1 MSFVT
6 WSPATGI
13 TAVCRIA
20 PPEKT
25 AMSVV
30 PPPTSTRQAPS
41 SFSSSVS
48 TANEDASC
56 SSTIS
61 STSSPQRCTHLTM
74 FCAALSA
81 PVTMCTRASR
91 RTPDIPTGSR
101 MPSWPSMMNSWGST
115 WRIFW
120 SAGIGTAWAASM
132 TRATSPL
139 ATSLSLMATM
149 PCELRLRTWLPAIPV
164 YTERISMPAIS
175 SASSIARWI
184 DCTVESM
191 LTTTP
196 FLRPREGCEP
206 RPMTSRLP
214 SPCISPTSATTF
226 DVPMSRPTIR
236 LRSERLAIDTAISL
250 QLHGEYRH
258 VVLRL
263 AIAAPAD
270 REAVRV
276 AHVDVADFG
285 RVSRDHLRGELDEAV
300 HALVHLAPAQAHGD
314 ARREIEL
321 PGAARIEPERRD
333 LQSEAAEPVLDRE
346 EALRNQRLRA
356 RRAVETRQLRR
367 HVADARRD
375 QLAAGV
381 EQAVLP
387 PAGRG
392 LLLDDLDADAVRP
405 QALHACT
412 VDPGERL
419 DRAAQ
424 AVEVG
429 ADESA
434 VQGAER
440 RLLHLDRGDALERAV
455 DHDAAHRPVEADRE
469 QYAERGESGHGAGGA
484 ACAGPLQ
491 LRQFE
496 AAAGRLP
503 AVAVALAEQAHAQV
517 LSRAKLVSSTRQAS
531 SAKSMP
537 AARAAIG
544 TSEWPV
550 MPGTVLISSSNPRPL
565 SSMTKSTRPQPEA
578 PVAAN
583 VASAM
588 RCSAAS
594 ASGARPQGMR

>member
-175 SASSIARWI
+175 SASSMARCI

-196 FLRPREGCEP
+196 FLRPREGCER

-214 SPCISPTSATTF
+214 SPCISPTSATIF
-226 DVPMSRPTIR
+226 DVPMSSPTIR
-236 LRSERLAIDTAISL
+236 LRSERLAIDHQVS
-250 QLHGEYRH
+250 R
-258 VVLRL
+258 RL
-263 AIAAPAD
+263 AVAAPAD
-270 REAVRV
+270 GEAVRIT
-276 AHVDVADFG
+276 HVDVTDVG
-285 RVSRDHLRGELDEAV
+285 RLAGDHLCTERDETV
-300 HALVHLAPAQAHGD
+300 HALVDLAPAEAHGD
-314 ARREIEL
+314 SGREIEL
-321 PGAARIEPERRD
+321 PGAARVEPERRD
-333 LQSEAAEPVLDRE
+333 LQAEAAEPVLDRE
-346 EALRNQRLRA
+346 KALRHQRLHA
-356 RRAVETRQLRR
+356 LRAVEARQLRR
-367 HVADARRD
+367 HVTHARRD
-375 QLAAGV
+375 QLATRV
-381 EQAVLP
+381 QESVLAP
-387 PAGRG
+387 DGGG
-392 LLLDDLDADAVRP
+392 LLLHDLDSDAIGP
-405 QALHACT
+405 QALHAGA
-412 VDPGERL
+412 VHPGERL
-419 DRAAQ
+419 DGLAQ
-424 AVEVG
+424 AIEVG
-429 ADESA
+429 ADEPA
-434 VQGAER
+434 PQGAER
-440 RLLHLDRGDALERAV
+440 RLLHLDGGDALERPV
-455 DHDAAHRPVEADRE
+455 DHDAAHRLVEAHGE
-469 QYAERGESGHGAGGA
+469 QDPECRNRGDGSRHA
-484 ACAGPLQ
+484 ARARPLEPRQ
-491 LRQFE
+491 LQ
-496 AAAGRLP
+496 ATAGRFP
-503 AVAVALAEQAHAQV
+503 AVAVALAEGAHDQV
-517 LSRAKLVSSTRQAS
+517 RSRAKLVSSTRHAS
-531 SAKSMP
+531 SGKSTP

-544 TSEWPV
+544 TSEWLV
-550 MPGTVLISSSNPRPL
+550 MPGTVLISSNSPRP
-565 SSMTKSTRPQPEA
+565 SPSITKSTRPQPEA
-578 PVAAN
+578 PGAAN
-583 VASAM
+583 VARAIRRSAD
-588 RCSAAS
+588 SAS
-594 ASGARPQGMR
+594 APRRQGMR